1 VPNDE
6 GGENVMKPFEAAV
19 ERLEEIVRE
28 IEDEELELDQALA
41 LFEEGVRLLREA
53 QSVLGSAQARVQQLV
68 EDTEGLHLKDLPE
81 GR

>member
-6 GGENVMKPFEAAV
+6 GGKNVMKPFEAAI

-28 IEDEELELDQALA
+28 IEDEEMELDQALA

-68 EDTEGLHLKDLPE
+68 EDTEGLRLKDLPE
-81 GR
+81 GL

>member
-1 VPNDE
+1 MAKS
-6 GGENVMKPFEAAV
+6 GRAKNVMKPFETAV
-19 ERLEEIVRE
+19 DRLEEIVQQ

-53 QSVLGSAQARVQQLV
+53 QSVLGSAEARVQQLV
-68 EDTEGLHLKDLPE
+68 EDTEGLRLKDLPE